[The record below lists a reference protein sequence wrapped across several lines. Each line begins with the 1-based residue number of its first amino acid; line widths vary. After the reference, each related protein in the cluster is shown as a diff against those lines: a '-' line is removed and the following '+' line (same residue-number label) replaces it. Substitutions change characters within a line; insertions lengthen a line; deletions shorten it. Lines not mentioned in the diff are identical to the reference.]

1 MGVLMKKLLIML
13 VTGILCVQSMLAQAE
28 TKIIKTVKKEAVKQ
42 DSKAPS
48 VPQYSIELTI
58 KDIPKGQ
65 QTLFIPIK
73 LDTMVVDIDK
83 VSLDG
88 LTTAN
93 ILAVASTSKD
103 KAGTGVGLIK
113 FDDNGLPET
122 LKLNI
127 SLTSVGNG
135 VSDVS
140 LLKVA
145 DESAVLPSKGLVI
158 DNDVMIN
165 VKTKNEVEVSERLEK
180 GKKRLVLDQN
190 KITLEIQ
197 RPAQK
202 EETIFIPILFD
213 NKIVEVDETFGHAII
228 APGISAKS
236 FSSSSL
242 GDEGGGPG
250 IEIVLSSVAEKDF
263 TIDVDLLPKGLGK
276 SKLSLAL
283 PQTSHTAIVT
293 GPTVDFFPT
302 TISVV
307 NK

>member
-1 MGVLMKKLLIML
+1 MKKLLIILIVGFLCLQSVL
-13 VTGILCVQSMLAQAE
+13 VQAE
-28 TKIIKTVKKEAVKQ
+28 TKTKVIKKEIAN
-42 DSKAPS
+42 
-48 VPQYSIELTI
+48 QYSIELTV

-88 LTTAN
+88 LTAAN
-93 ILAVASTSKD
+93 ILAVASTSMD

-113 FDDNGLPET
+113 FDDDGLPET
-122 LKLNI
+122 LKLNV

-140 LLKVA
+140 LLMVA
-145 DESAVLPSKGLVI
+145 DELALPSKGLTI
-158 DNDVMIN
+158 NNDVMVN
-165 VKTKNEVEVSERLEK
+165 VKTKKEIEVTEKLEK

-190 KITLEIQ
+190 KITLDIQ
-197 RPAQK
+197 RLAQK

-213 NKIVEVDETFGHAII
+213 NKIVDVDESFGHAIV

-236 FSSSSL
+236 YSSSSL
-242 GDEGGGPG
+242 GNEGGPG
-250 IEIVLSSVAEKDF
+250 VEIVLTSVAEKDF
-263 TIDVDLLPKGLGK
+263 SIDVDLLSKGVGK
-276 SKLSLAL
+276 SKLSFAL
-283 PQTSHTAIVT
+283 PQTSHTAIIT

-302 TISVV
+302 TISVL
-307 NK
+307 KK

>member
-1 MGVLMKKLLIML
+1 MKKLLIML

-88 LTTAN
+88 LTAAN

-113 FDDNGLPET
+113 FDDNGLPAI

-127 SLTSVGNG
+127 SLISVGNG

-140 LLKVA
+140 LLMVA
-145 DESAVLPSKGLVI
+145 DELALPSKGLVI

-165 VKTKNEVEVSERLEK
+165 VKTKNEVEVTEKLEK

-242 GDEGGGPG
+242 GEEAGGPG
-250 IEIVLSSVAEKDF
+250 VEIVLSDVAEKDF

-283 PQTSHTAIVT
+283 PQTSHTAIIT
-293 GPTVDFFPT
+293 GPKVDFFPT
-302 TISVV
+302 TISVL

>member
-1 MGVLMKKLLIML
+1 MKKVLIVL
-13 VTGILCVQSMLAQAE
+13 VVGFLCLQTMMVQAE
-28 TKIIKTVKKEAVKQ
+28 TKTVKKEVIKQ
-42 DSKAPS
+42 DAKAPAA
-48 VPQYSIELTI
+48 PQYSIELTI

-73 LDTMVVDIDK
+73 LDTRVVDVDM

-88 LTTAN
+88 LTAAN

-103 KAGTGVGLIK
+103 KAGTGIGLIK

-135 VSDVS
+135 VSNVA
-140 LLKVA
+140 LLMVA
-145 DESAVLPSKGLVI
+145 DESALPSKGLTI

-165 VKTKNEVEVSERLEK
+165 VKTKNEVEVTEKLEK
-180 GKKRLVLDQN
+180 GKKRFVLDQN

-213 NKIVEVDETFGHAII
+213 NKIVDVDESFGHAII

-242 GDEGGGPG
+242 GNEGGPG
-250 IEIVLSSVAEKDF
+250 IEIVLTDVAEKDF
-263 TIDVDLLPKGLGK
+263 VIDVDLLARGLGK

-302 TISVV
+302 TISVL

>member
-1 MGVLMKKLLIML
+1 MKKLLI
-13 VTGILCVQSMLAQAE
+13 ILIVGFFCLQSLETSAQ
-28 TKIIKTVKKEAVKQ
+28 IKAIKKEVVKEVIKQ
-42 DSKAPS
+42 DLK
-48 VPQYSIELTI
+48 VPNSPGYSIELTV

-73 LDTMVVDIDK
+73 IDTMVVDIDK

-88 LTTAN
+88 LVTSN

-103 KAGTGVGLIK
+103 KAGAGVGLIK
-113 FDDNGLPET
+113 FDDKGLPET

-140 LLKVA
+140 LVMVA
-145 DESAVLPSKGLVI
+145 DELALPSKGVVI
-158 DNDVMIN
+158 DNEVLVNMKTSNEIN
-165 VKTKNEVEVSERLEK
+165 VTEKLEK

-213 NKIVEVDETFGHAII
+213 NKVMDVDETFGYAIL

-250 IEIVLSSVAEKDF
+250 IEIVLSGVAEKDF
-263 TIDVDLLPKGLGK
+263 TVDVDLLPRNIGK

-283 PQTSHTAIVT
+283 PQTTHTAIVT

-302 TISVV
+302 KISVI

>member
-1 MGVLMKKLLIML
+1 MKKLLIVL
-13 VTGILCVQSMLAQAE
+13 VSWILCLQYSSVNAA
-28 TKIIKTVKKEAVKQ
+28 TKVLKKEVTKQ
-42 DSKAPS
+42 DSKIPGAS
-48 VPQYSIELTI
+48 QYSIEITI

-73 LDTMVVDIDK
+73 LDTMVVDVDK

-88 LTTAN
+88 LTTN
-93 ILAVASTSKD
+93 ILALASTSKD

-140 LLKVA
+140 LLMVA
-145 DESAVLPSKGLVI
+145 DESALPVKGLVI

-165 VKTKNEVEVSERLEK
+165 VKTKNETEVTEKLEK
-180 GKKRLVLDQN
+180 GKKRFVLDQN

-213 NKIVEVDETFGHAII
+213 NKIVDVDESFGHAIV

-236 FSSSSL
+236 YSSSSL
-242 GDEGGGPG
+242 GDEGGPG
-250 IEIVLSSVAEKDF
+250 IEIVLTDVAQKDF
-263 TIDVDLLPKGLGK
+263 TIDVDLLPKGIGK

-283 PQTSHTAIVT
+283 PQTSHTAIIT

>member
-1 MGVLMKKLLIML
+1 MKKLLIML
-13 VTGILCVQSMLAQAE
+13 ISGILCLQTMLVQAE
-28 TKIIKTVKKEAVKQ
+28 TKTVKKEVIKQ
-42 DSKAPS
+42 DAKAPAI
-48 VPQYSIELTI
+48 PQYSIELTI

-65 QTLFIPIK
+65 QTLFVPIK
-73 LDTMVVDIDK
+73 LDTRIVDVDM

-88 LTTAN
+88 LTAAN
-93 ILAVASTSKD
+93 ILAVASTSMD
-103 KAGTGVGLIK
+103 KAGPGVGLIK

-122 LKLNI
+122 LKLNV
-127 SLTSVGNG
+127 SLSSVNNG
-135 VSDVS
+135 TTDVS

-145 DESAVLPSKGLVI
+145 DEVALPSKGLTI

-165 VKTKNEVEVSERLEK
+165 VKTKNEVEVTEKLEK
-180 GKKRLVLDQN
+180 GKKRFVLDQN

-213 NKIVEVDETFGHAII
+213 NKIVDVDESFGHAII

-242 GDEGGGPG
+242 GNEGGPG
-250 IEIVLSSVAEKDF
+250 IEIVLTDVAEKDF
-263 TIDVDLLPKGLGK
+263 SIDVDLLAKGLGK

-302 TISVV
+302 TISVL

>member
-1 MGVLMKKLLIML
+1 MKKLLIML
-13 VTGILCVQSMLAQAE
+13 IVGFLCLQTVLVHAE
-28 TKIIKTVKKEAVKQ
+28 TKTIKKKEVAKQ
-42 DSKAPS
+42 DSKTQS
-48 VPQYSIELTI
+48 SPQYSIELTI

-73 LDTMVVDIDK
+73 LDTMIVDVEK

-88 LTTAN
+88 LTAAN

-103 KAGTGVGLIK
+103 KSGTGIGLIK

-140 LLKVA
+140 LLMVA
-145 DESAVLPSKGLVI
+145 DESALPSKGLVI
-158 DNDVMIN
+158 NNDVMIN
-165 VKTKNEVEVSERLEK
+165 VKTKNEVEVTEKLEK
-180 GKKRLVLDQN
+180 GKKRFILDRN
-190 KITLEIQ
+190 EITLEIQ

-213 NKIVEVDETFGHAII
+213 NKVVDVDETFGHAII
-228 APGISAKS
+228 APGIAAKS

-250 IEIVLSSVAEKDF
+250 VEIVLTDVAEKDF
-263 TIDVDLLPKGLGK
+263 TINVDLLPKGLGK
-276 SKLSLAL
+276 SKLSFAL
-283 PQTSHTAIVT
+283 PQTSHTAIVK